1 MHRKGSMFKG
11 SALVR
16 TDTSIKGGAR
26 GRGHALAGLTQKAG
40 KWRKIEDYS
49 RHMWTAREI
58 ILEAVKCT
66 GVVLLFSW
74 FFYRSIWA
82 VLPMSIVGVMLW
94 KKDSRKKRIEDQR
107 RLEMQ
112 FCDCIRNAD
121 TSMRAGYSVENAF
134 LASLPDM
141 RLMHGEDS
149 FICLELERMKRG
161 IVINIAIEELFLD
174 WGNRSGSA
182 SIREFAEVLSIAKRS
197 GGSIPDIIRASAG
210 IILKRMEAEE
220 EIYTQTTARRLEQR
234 IMNLMPFGI
243 AIYLESGNP
252 GYFDVLFYNFQGV
265 CIMTGCLIVYLTAYY
280 MSEKIIGQ
288 TMKSWG

>member
-121 TSMRAGYSVENAF
+121 TSMRAGYA
-134 LASLPDM
+134 PD
-141 RLMHGEDS
+141 
-149 FICLELERMKRG
+149 
-161 IVINIAIEELFLD
+161 A
-174 WGNRSGSA
+174 W
-182 SIREFAEVLSIAKRS
+182 
-197 GGSIPDIIRASAG
+197 
-210 IILKRMEAEE
+210 
-220 EIYTQTTARRLEQR
+220 
-234 IMNLMPFGI
+234 
-243 AIYLESGNP
+243 
-252 GYFDVLFYNFQGV
+252 
-265 CIMTGCLIVYLTAYY
+265 
-280 MSEKIIGQ
+280 
-288 TMKSWG
+288 